1 MTINR
6 VTKVQ
11 VLLTTAVIAVLV
23 FAAGCGEGGSQAQD
37 LEEQQQ
43 QNEEQQRQNEELQKE
58 LEGREKEQQE
68 AEKQEEAERQEELKQ
83 EVADLEKKLDES
95 EQQQNEPEPEPES
108 NSESPD
114 VVIESNSNWTAPPSQ
129 APQGVVV
136 VSPNY
141 NVQAVGAEEAQV
153 LDGAIAY
160 YQAAEIGDYVATYN
174 LLSSSDQSYY
184 TLDQW
189 VESNTTLD
197 SAAAEFVVTDAFPE
211 DVGNGYPTYAV
222 TLTAYLPDGSSFDRK
237 TYFTNEGNGF
247 WAHWLNEEEIDMFD
261 GAL

>member
-1 MTINR
+1 M
-6 VTKVQ
+6 
-11 VLLTTAVIAVLV
+11 
-23 FAAGCGEGGSQAQD
+23 
-37 LEEQQQ
+37 
-43 QNEEQQRQNEELQKE
+43 
-58 LEGREKEQQE
+58 
-68 AEKQEEAERQEELKQ
+68 
-83 EVADLEKKLDES
+83 
-95 EQQQNEPEPEPES
+95 
-108 NSESPD
+108 
-114 VVIESNSNWTAPPSQ
+114 VIESNSNWTAPPSQ

-153 LDGAIAY
+153 LDGAIRY

-174 LLSSSDQSYY
+174 LLSYSDQAYY
-184 TLDQW
+184 TLDEW

-237 TYFTNEGNGF
+237 TYFTNEGNGY
-247 WAHWLNEEEIDMFD
+247 WAHWLNEEEIDMFN